1 MSPGHGLGLFLSTT
15 NSFVD
20 SLEFDAFF
28 ADTRGPLQAYLRR
41 TAGNGA
47 LAEDLLQES
56 YIRFLD
62 RPPTSPDAKARR
74 AYLFTLATRLLRD
87 HWRRDNRWRW
97 LPWAWGD
104 ADEGNVPHPASDEL
118 SADVVAWNQ
127 QRVAQGFEVLS
138 PRQRSMVWLAYVE
151 GLDHRE
157 LAKLF
162 SLSESS
168 VKVLLHRARTRM
180 ASAITAP
187 SIPNGGFP

>member
-1 MSPGHGLGLFLSTT
+1 MDDPS
-15 NSFVD
+15 
-20 SLEFDAFF
+20 FDALF

-41 TAGNGA
+41 TAGNDA

-62 RPPTSPDAKARR
+62 SPPKSLEAKARR

-97 LPWAWGD
+97 LPWAWGGEE
-104 ADEGNVPHPASDEL
+104 EGDVPHPASEEPPAD
-118 SADVVAWNQ
+118 DVVWNRQ
-127 QRVAQGFEVLS
+127 KMATGFEVLS
-138 PRQRSMVWLAYVE
+138 QRQRSLVWLAYVE
-151 GLDHRE
+151 GLDHQE

-162 SLSESS
+162 SLSEGS

-180 ASAITAP
+180 ASALAEPNLP
-187 SIPNGGFP
+187 SGGRS

>member
-1 MSPGHGLGLFLSTT
+1 M
-15 NSFVD
+15 D

-41 TAGNGA
+41 TAGNEA

-62 RPPTSPDAKARR
+62 RPPASPDAKARR

-87 HWRRDNRWRW
+87 QWRQDNRWRW
-97 LPWAWGD
+97 LPWGET
-104 ADEGNVPHPASDEL
+104 DEGGVPHPTSEEL
-118 SADVVAWNQ
+118 PADVVAWNRQ
-127 QRVAQGFEVLS
+127 QVAQGFEALS

-157 LAKLF
+157 LSKLF
-162 SLSESS
+162 SLSEGS
-168 VKVLLHRARTRM
+168 VKVLLHRARARM
-180 ASAITAP
+180 ASALTAP
-187 SIPNGGFP
+187 AISNGGRS

>member
-1 MSPGHGLGLFLSTT
+1 M
-15 NSFVD
+15 D

-41 TAGNGA
+41 TAGNEA

-62 RPPTSPDAKARR
+62 RPPASLEAKARR

-97 LPWAWGD
+97 LPWAWGET
-104 ADEGNVPHPASDEL
+104 DEGGVPHPASEDL
-118 SADVVAWNQ
+118 PADVVAWNRQ
-127 QRVAQGFEVLS
+127 QVAHGFEALS
-138 PRQRSMVWLAYVE
+138 PRQRSLLWLAYAE
-151 GLDHRE
+151 GLEHRE

-162 SLSESS
+162 SLSEGS
-168 VKVLLHRARTRM
+168 VKVLLHRARARM
-180 ASAITAP
+180 ASALAAP
-187 SIPNGGFP
+187 AISNGGCS